1 LIYTPIVYTMGFDAD
16 ICAVAE
22 KILDADRVTVISH
35 IDADGITSEAILA
48 QAVSRAGIPVETVFV
63 RQLEPLSM
71 RHVPDDDSL
80 KVFIDLG
87 AGQQNLL
94 EEQNLGE
101 GEVAIIDHHVRQDVE
116 TPYLQLNSLD
126 HGHEKLSAAGLGY
139 LVARSMDDTN
149 SDLAK
154 LAVVGNVGDMMA
166 REHCGLIGPAR
177 KIVDDGVACGVVEVI
192 EQDLNCYG
200 ISTRPIHVCL
210 SYNDDPHIPGL
221 SNSADGSLR
230 FLKNLGDVELRRPDG
245 RWRVWEELDSREKRS
260 IVSALVQQLI
270 AHNEPVDRLFGES
283 YLFPDE
289 PAQTPLRNASEY
301 ATLLNACGRW
311 AKAPVGGA
319 VCRGD
324 RGAGY
329 REAEHML
336 RHHRSIIRD
345 LVSYI
350 HDTGVEELSHLQHLH
365 VGNRFPDTIVGIGAG
380 IALSKL
386 NWQKPILILCYLP
399 DDPELVKASMRTNE
413 RMVARGIDLQQA
425 LLIASEE
432 VGGAGGGHKIAAGA
446 FIPREAEKEFAYRVN
461 ELLGNQCA

>member
-1 LIYTPIVYTMGFDAD
+1 MGFDAD
-16 ICAVAE
+16 ICAVAG
-22 KILDADRVTVISH
+22 KILDADRVAVISH

-48 QAVSRAGIPVETVFV
+48 QAISRASIPLETVFV

-94 EEQNLGE
+94 EEHGLGE
-101 GEVAIIDHHVRQDVE
+101 RDVAIIDHHVRQDTE
-116 TPYLQLNSLD
+116 TPYLQLNALD

-139 LVARSMDDTN
+139 LVAKAMDDANT
-149 SDLAK
+149 DLAK

-166 REHCGLIGPAR
+166 REHCGLVGPAR
-177 KIVDDGVACGVVEVI
+177 RIVDDGVACGEI
-192 EQDLNCYG
+192 EAIEKDLNCYG
-200 ISTRPIHVCL
+200 ISTRPLHVCL

-221 SNSADGSLR
+221 SNSSDGSLR
-230 FLKNLGDVELRRPDG
+230 FLKNLRTVELRHPDG
-245 RWRVWEELDSREKRS
+245 RWRVWEELEFEEKRT
-260 IVSALVQQLI
+260 IMSALVQQLI
-270 AHNEPVDRLFGES
+270 AHDEPVDRLFGES
-283 YLFPDE
+283 YLFPSE

-311 AKAPVGGA
+311 ARAPVGGA

-324 RGAGY
+324 RGVGY
-329 REAEHML
+329 REAESML

-350 HDTGVEELSHLQHLH
+350 DDTGVVELSHLQHVH
-365 VGNRFPDTIVGIGAG
+365 VGQKFPDTIVGIGAG

-386 NWQKPILILCYLP
+386 NWQKPILIMCYLP

-425 LLIASEE
+425 LLVASGE

-461 ELLGNQCA
+461 ELLKQQCP

>member
-1 LIYTPIVYTMGFDAD
+1 MGFDAD

-48 QAVSRAGIPVETVFV
+48 QAVARAGIHVETVFV

-71 RHVPDDDSL
+71 RHVPHDDSL

-94 EEQNLGE
+94 VEHGLGE
-101 GEVAIIDHHVRQDVE
+101 EEVIIIDHHVRQDAE
-116 TPYLQLNSLD
+116 TQYLQLNSLD

-139 LVARSMDDTN
+139 FVARSMDETN
-149 SDLAK
+149 TDLAK

-177 KIVDDGVACGVVEVI
+177 RIVDDGVACGEI
-192 EQDLNCYG
+192 EAITQDLNCYG
-200 ISTRPIHVCL
+200 ISTRPIHICL

-230 FLKNLGDVELRRPDG
+230 FLKNLRTVELRHPDG
-245 RWRVWEELDSREKRS
+245 RWRVWEELDVEEKRT
-260 IVSALVQQLI
+260 VMSALVQQLI
-270 AHNEPVDRLFGES
+270 AHNEPVDRLFGEA
-283 YLFPDE
+283 YLFPAE
-289 PAQTPLRNASEY
+289 PSQTPLRNASEF

-311 AKAPVGGA
+311 ARAPVGGA

-324 RGAGY
+324 RGVGY

-350 HDTGVEELSHLQHLH
+350 HDTGIEELSHLQHIH
-365 VGNRFPDTIVGIGAG
+365 VGDRFPDTIVGIGAG

-386 NWQKPILILCYLP
+386 NWQKPILIMCYPP

-413 RMVARGIDLQQA
+413 RMVSRGIDLQKA
-425 LLIASEE
+425 LLTASEE
-432 VGGAGGGHKIAAGA
+432 LGGAGGGHRIAAGA
-446 FIPREAEKEFAYRVN
+446 FIPRAAEKEFAYRVN
-461 ELLGNQCA
+461 ELLKNQCA